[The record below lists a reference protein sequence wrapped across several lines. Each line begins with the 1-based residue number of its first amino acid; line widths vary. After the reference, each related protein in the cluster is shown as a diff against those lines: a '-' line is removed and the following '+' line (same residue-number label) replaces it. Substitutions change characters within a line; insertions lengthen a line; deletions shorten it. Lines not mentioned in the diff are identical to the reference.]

1 MSEDRK
7 TAFSL
12 ETKAAVE
19 SILQK
24 QEKRGER
31 LVNHFRLAFCLMG
44 LLAMVPAWP
53 NNTAT
58 ANLVFLVLGLSWLVY
73 CLALYIMLMVYRDRY
88 WPWLKFVTVT
98 LDLVL
103 QAGTALA
110 AGVNHSGLLE
120 YFRSG
125 FIFLFVFWTL
135 FAGFRF
141 SMAAGLYS
149 AALSLVLNAGILW
162 FAVATGRVE
171 ATAVSVYH
179 GPAINVVDQGMIIFF
194 ISIPGVVAGVIAG
207 MARNLVRRAE
217 DESLQRARLQK
228 EKGRLRRYLSKDLV
242 ELVLEDPDRL
252 ELGGARQTATIMFT
266 NIRNFTPFS
275 ERREPEEVVNF
286 LNLYFTRMVSI
297 VFRTGGTLDKYM
309 GDGLLAEYGVPFDVE
324 KAPLRSVTAALE
336 MVHVL
341 HDFNESAGL
350 HELAEVEIG
359 VGIATGPV
367 VAGNIGSLE
376 RMEYTCI
383 GDTVNTAARME
394 KLNREIGSNIL
405 ICERTYRAVK
415 DFVVAHRVPPMKAK
429 GKEPMAIYAVEVP
442 EDVPALVARLDEE
455 MARADEDLEDG
466 EDLGAEDEAT
476 ESS

>member
-1 MSEDRK
+1 M
-7 TAFSL
+7 A
-12 ETKAAVE
+12 

-24 QEKRGER
+24 QEMRGER

-44 LLAMVPAWP
+44 LAAMVPAWP

-58 ANLVFLVLGLSWLVY
+58 ANLVFLILGLCWLVY
-73 CLALYIMLMVYRDRY
+73 CLVLYIGLLVFRDRY

-98 LDLVL
+98 LDLTL

-149 AALSLVLNAGILW
+149 AFLSLVLNSAILW
-162 FAVATGRVE
+162 FAVASGRVE
-171 ATAVSVYH
+171 ATAVSIYS

-194 ISIPGVVAGVIAG
+194 ISMPGVVAGIIAG
-207 MARNLVRRAE
+207 MGRSLVRRAE

-252 ELGGARQTATIMFT
+252 EMGGSRQTATIMFT
-266 NIRNFTPFS
+266 NVRNFTPFS
-275 ERREPEEVVNF
+275 ERQEPEEVVNF

-309 GDGLLAEYGVPFDVE
+309 GDGLLAEYGVPFPVT

-336 MVHVL
+336 MVHAL

-350 HELAEVEIG
+350 SELAEVEIG

-383 GDTVNTAARME
+383 GDTVNTGARLE
-394 KLNREIGSNIL
+394 KLNRDLGSNII
-405 ICERTYRAVK
+405 ICEQTYKAVK
-415 DFVVAHRVPPMKAK
+415 DFVVAHRIPPMKAK
-429 GKEPMAIYAVEVP
+429 GKEPMAIYAVEIP
-442 EDVPALVARLDEE
+442 DDVPSVVEKLYEE
-455 MARADEDLEDG
+455 MVRGEEELEGEPDTAEEEDSHP
-466 EDLGAEDEAT
+466 
-476 ESS
+476 SS